1 MKKFSEIISSR
12 LIYIFRIVVL
22 SIIIINVIL
31 IFAISKVFEKSSDIG
46 FLRGQLTTFSLMIYG
61 ITSGIH
67 SKEYARISL
76 SENLRRTLPLLDKYK
91 GEKWSDKFSN
101 FIDNFNK
108 FIESPSK
115 TKADNMFSIAEELNR
130 DLLDIDTESRKIA
143 SVGIIIVVILNI
155 LFVGLVGYLL
165 INYAYKLAS
174 EFSEPLIEIR
184 NILSKIALGSIEK
197 HVEYEGNVEE
207 LYDIFESIETL
218 RKDLQESKQR
228 IQEIL
233 RKYREG

>member
-12 LIYIFRIVVL
+12 LIYVFRIVVL
-22 SIIIINVIL
+22 SIVIINVIL

-46 FLRGQLTTFSLMIYG
+46 FLRGQLTTFSLMIYD

-67 SKEYARISL
+67 SKEFARISL

-91 GEKWSDKFSN
+91 GEKWSDKFSD

-115 TKADNMFSIAEELNR
+115 ARADNMFLMAEELNR
-130 DLLDIDTESRKIA
+130 SLLDIDAESKKIA
-143 SVGIIIVVILNI
+143 SIGVTIVVILNI
-155 LFVGLVGYLL
+155 VFVGIIGFLL

-184 NILSKIALGSIEK
+184 NILSKITLGSIEK
-197 HVEYEGNVEE
+197 SVEYRGDVEE

-218 RKDLQESKQR
+218 RKDLQESKSR

-233 RKYREG
+233 RRYRES